1 MTESIRKYNN
11 LTQRIITGVLGAAA
25 IITGVSLGPWTYFAI
40 FLIICFFTLY
50 EFYRLSPADSQV
62 PQKVLGMIT
71 GTMIFVLSFLV
82 EKNILTNRYYVLI
95 FPMVALVFIIKLYRV
110 SEKKP
115 FNDIAATF
123 LGLVYISLPVSLL
136 NIIVFE
142 RGVYH
147 FEVILGT
154 LLILWATDTGAYFAG
169 TFLGKNKLFPRISPK
184 KTWEGFAGGAAL
196 AMIFAYGL
204 STYFHNLTLVQWLV
218 VGVIII
224 VGGTFGDLVESMLK
238 RSLEIKDSGNAL
250 PGHGGFLDRFDGLL
264 ISVPFLVAFLELI

>member
-11 LTQRIITGVLGAAA
+11 LTQRIITGVLGSAA

-95 FPMVALVFIIKLYRV
+95 FPMVALVFIIKLYRA

>member
-11 LTQRIITGVLGAAA
+11 LTQRIITGVLGSAA

-62 PQKVLGMIT
+62 PQKILGMIT

-95 FPMVALVFIIKLYRV
+95 FPMVALVFIIKLYRA

-204 STYFHNLTLVQWLV
+204 SLYFHNLTLVQWLV
-218 VGVIII
+218 VGVIIV

>member
-95 FPMVALVFIIKLYRV
+95 FPMVALVFIIKLYRA